1 MILGLLN
8 IIIRSPYLAFKKAK
22 MGKKFAEVS
31 GDPVTQ
37 LYTGRKKRTFM
48 TICPRGPAICYSEG
62 PAGSAL
68 SAHLDNL
75 FTSSLGR
82 REIRSVPR

>member
-31 GDPVTQ
+31 GGPVTQ
-37 LYTGRKKRTFM
+37 LYIGRKKRTFV
-48 TICPRGPAICYSEG
+48 TFRPRGPAICYSEG
-62 PAGSAL
+62 PAGSDL
-68 SAHLDNL
+68 SAQLDNSS
-75 FTSSLGR
+75 TSSLG
-82 REIRSVPR
+82 